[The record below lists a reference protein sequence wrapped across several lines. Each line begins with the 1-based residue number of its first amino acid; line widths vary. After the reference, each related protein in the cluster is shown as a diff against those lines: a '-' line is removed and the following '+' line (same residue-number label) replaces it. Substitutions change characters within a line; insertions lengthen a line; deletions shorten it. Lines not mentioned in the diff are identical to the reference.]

1 MDHCPLLF
9 FGANEIRSVHV
20 YGKKLITEIHYQVH
34 THPTMVG
41 EE

>member
-9 FGANEIRSVHV
+9 FGANGIGSVHV
-20 YGKKLITEIHYQVH
+20 YGKNLMTEMYYEGHIY
-34 THPTMVG
+34 TTMVG